1 MYIFCSIFL
10 KIDPGPA
17 AAGLQSCSSG
27 WGRAAGGGGINGGGR
42 SGWGLWIINRRV
54 GICEYSG

>member
-27 WGRAAGGGGINGGGR
+27 WGRAAGGGGGINGGGR
-42 SGWGLWIINRRV
+42 SGWGRV
-54 GICEYSG
+54 GVVDNQQKSGNL